1 MFLPLILIAFIYR
14 HSCPDPPGM
23 LLGINFY
30 LGFMNRGEDMLES
43 QPPAVIAKELMI
55 ALIQREGIVIP
66 KLSTGDTPDSITHVR
81 IMAEMYNILFRE
93 INKSFQSPKRT
104 MEF

>member
-1 MFLPLILIAFIYR
+1 
-14 HSCPDPPGM
+14 M